1 MGVLHPG
8 TTSGECRSH
17 GRVTVRV
24 KGDEME
30 SLIYDIRYALRQLRR
45 APGFACTAILIL
57 AIGIGGSTAIFSA
70 LNPILLEPLPYPH
83 SNRLLTIWYA
93 GEDGTRYPQ
102 AFHTYREIAERSRS
116 FEAAAVMKPWQ
127 PTLVGADQPE
137 RVDGQQVSA
146 DYFRTLGVAPAIGR
160 TFFRSDDVFNGPKV
174 VVLSDRLWRRRF
186 GGDRSVVGQQV
197 KLDDES
203 FTIVGVMP
211 GTFENVLAPSAEV
224 WSPLQYNTGNITSS
238 DTREWGHHLRMVA
251 RLRSGVS
258 ERQAKNDMAWIVS
271 TPVPEFPR
279 PRWAA
284 LPRGV
289 ILDLLQEDITRGVK
303 PGLLAVF
310 GAVVLVLL
318 IACVNVTNLVL
329 ARGSQRQGEIAM
341 RAALGAAR
349 PRLTR
354 QLMTES
360 LLLSILGGALGIAV
374 TQAGIRLLVALSPP
388 ELPRV
393 AAIRID
399 VLVFAFAFG
408 VALLVGLAVG
418 LIPALQSSR
427 RDLHDA
433 LQQSSQRTARS
444 HQLTRRIFVV
454 AEVALA
460 LVLLVSAG
468 LLLHSLRKLFAVPPG
483 FQASGVLSMQVQ
495 TYGKKYDDDRVCHQF
510 FRQALGAVRQV
521 PGVTAAAF
529 TSQLP
534 LSGDSDVYGAR
545 FDEDSVETGYPVYR
559 YAVTPGYFSA
569 LRIPLKRGRLL
580 DEHDTTNT
588 PAAILIS
595 ESLARRRFPNQD
607 PIGKR
612 VHVGGRAPSSMFTV
626 VGVVGDVKQMSLALG
641 ETDAVYTTTE
651 QWHWADG
658 TLSLIVGTRSD
669 AAALVP
675 AIKDAIWSVDKDQPI
690 VRVAM
695 MDSLLSQSAAERR
708 FVLILFEAFGLVA
721 LALAATGIYAV
732 LSSSVTERTRE
743 IGVRSALGASSRGI
757 LALVMRQ
764 GLQLTAIGILVGLAG
779 SIAATQAI
787 GAMLFGISPLD
798 PFTYLGVILLLA
810 AVSVIACGVPAWRAA
825 RIDPMVALRY
835 E

>member
-1 MGVLHPG
+1 MGN
-8 TTSGECRSH
+8 
-17 GRVTVRV
+17 
-24 KGDEME
+24 
-30 SLIYDIRYALRQLRR
+30 LIHDIRYALRQLRR

-57 AIGIGGSTAIFSA
+57 AIGIGGTTAIFSA

-93 GEDGTRYPQ
+93 GEDGTRVPQ
-102 AFHTYREIAERSRS
+102 AFHTYRELTERSRS
-116 FEAAAVMKPWQ
+116 FEAVAVMKAWQ
-127 PTLVGADQPE
+127 PTLLSADQPE

-146 DYFRTLGVAPAIGR
+146 DYFRSLGVAPAIGR
-160 TFFRSDDVFNGPKV
+160 AFLPSDDVFNGPKV
-174 VVLSDRLWRRRF
+174 VILSNGLWRRRF

-203 FTIVGVMP
+203 FAVIGVMP
-211 GTFENVLAPSAEV
+211 DTFENVLAPSAEV
-224 WSPLQYNTGNITSS
+224 WSPLQYNTGNITSVE
-238 DTREWGHHLRMVA
+238 TREWGHHLRMVA
-251 RLRSGVS
+251 RLRAGVS

-271 TPVPEFPR
+271 TPVAEFPR

-284 LPRGV
+284 LSQGV
-289 ILDLLQEDITRGVK
+289 IVELLQEDITRGVK

-329 ARGSQRQGEIAM
+329 ARGAQRQGEIAM

-349 PRLTR
+349 PRLIR

-374 TQAGIRLLVALSPP
+374 TLAGIRLLVALSPP

-393 AAIRID
+393 AAIRFD
-399 VLVFAFAFG
+399 VWAFAFAFG

-427 RDLHDA
+427 HDLRDA
-433 LQQSSQRTARS
+433 LQQSSLRTAGGR
-444 HQLTRRIFVV
+444 QLTRRIFVV

-460 LVLLVSAG
+460 LALLVSAG
-468 LLLHSLRKLFAVPPG
+468 LLLHSLRRLFAVPPG
-483 FQASGVLSMQVQ
+483 FQASGMLSMQVQ
-495 TYGKKYDDDRVCHQF
+495 TYGKKYDDDRTCHQF
-510 FRQALGAVRQV
+510 FRQALDAVRQV
-521 PGVTAAAF
+521 PGVTTAAF

-545 FDEDSVETGYPVYR
+545 FEEDGPDTGYPVYR
-559 YAVTPGYFSA
+559 YAVTAGYFSA

-580 DEHDTTNT
+580 DEHDTAGA
-588 PAAILIS
+588 PPVILIS

-607 PIGKR
+607 PIGKS
-612 VHVGGRAPSSMFTV
+612 VHVGGRDRASMFTI

-658 TLSLIVGTRSD
+658 TLSLIVGAQGDT
-669 AAALVP
+669 AALLP
-675 AIKDAIWSVDKDQPI
+675 AIKNAIWSVDKDEPI
-690 VRVAM
+690 VRVAT

-721 LALAATGIYAV
+721 LALAAIGIYAV

-757 LALVMRQ
+757 VALVMRQ
-764 GLQLTAIGILVGLAG
+764 GMQLTGFGILLGLAG
-779 SIAATQAI
+779 AMAATQAI
-787 GAMLFGISPLD
+787 EALLFGISPLD